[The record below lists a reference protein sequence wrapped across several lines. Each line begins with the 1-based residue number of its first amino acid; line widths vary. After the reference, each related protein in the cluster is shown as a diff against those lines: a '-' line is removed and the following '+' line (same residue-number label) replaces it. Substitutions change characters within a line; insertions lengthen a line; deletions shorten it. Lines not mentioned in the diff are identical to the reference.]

1 MKIAI
6 AEVKLRLAEGVE
18 YTGEFVGVNARMC
31 KPGMQVTRRVIVKNK
46 SEMVSRFIDGPKAG
60 EVIYL
65 NWKNVTAD
73 ERDGSI
79 FLSMTETATPEE
91 FLKITLTPA
100 VVV

>member
-6 AEVKLRLAEGVE
+6 AEVKRRLAVGTE

-31 KPGMQVTRRVIVKNK
+31 APGMQVTRRRVVNNK
-46 SEMVSRFIDGPKAG
+46 TQLVSELLDGPKAG
-60 EVIYL
+60 QLIYL
-65 NWKNVTAD
+65 NWKNVVAD

-79 FLSMTETATPEE
+79 FLTMTETPKPEE

-100 VVV
+100 VTV